1 MATISTFG
9 SSVLLWDGIFCL
21 CSIYAFLVAFVAN
34 DAHIVIREAVCA
46 FLAGV
51 KSVASSFSY
60 EMVSLVA
67 IRA

>member
-1 MATISTFG
+1 
-9 SSVLLWDGIFCL
+9 L

-60 EMVSLVA
+60 ETVSLVA